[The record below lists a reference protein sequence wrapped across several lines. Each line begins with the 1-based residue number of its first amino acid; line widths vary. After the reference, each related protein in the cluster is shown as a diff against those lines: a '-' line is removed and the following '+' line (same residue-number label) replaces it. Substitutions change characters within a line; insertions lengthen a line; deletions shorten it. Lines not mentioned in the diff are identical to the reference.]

1 MRPFLKN
8 KLDWDHDGVEKDL
21 TTIAKTI
28 SNWEVQ
34 FAVKLGLTRTEIEEI
49 RAEKHALQRLVHV
62 L

>member
-1 MRPFLKN
+1 MRPFVDN

-21 TTIAKTI
+21 NAIAKKI

-34 FAVKLGLTRTEIEEI
+34 FAVNLELTRTEIMNIKAEE
-49 RAEKHALQRLVHV
+49 HALQRLIHV